1 MAATETVSS
10 AGKVL
15 EVLDLLFRGDFSAGM
30 SPGDIG
36 REARL
41 SPSAVTRYVATL
53 EAAGAIE
60 RIPETGRIRPSVRW
74 AQHATSVL
82 RSLESAAR
90 RAQELTARV
99 TTPIH

>member
-1 MAATETVSS
+1 MADTIDS
-10 AGKVL
+10 AGRVL
-15 EVLDLLFRGDFSAGM
+15 AVLDILFRSDFVAGM
-30 SPGDIG
+30 SPSDIG
-36 REARL
+36 REAHL

-74 AQHATSVL
+74 AQHATGVL

-90 RAQELTARV
+90 RMSELTGRV
-99 TTPIH
+99 TTTIN

>member
-1 MAATETVSS
+1 MADTIDS
-10 AGKVL
+10 AGRVL
-15 EVLDLLFRGDFSAGM
+15 AVLDILFRSDFVAGM
-30 SPGDIG
+30 SPSDIG
-36 REARL
+36 REAHL

-74 AQHATSVL
+74 AQHATGVL

-90 RAQELTARV
+90 RMRELTGRV
-99 TTPIH
+99 TTHIN